1 MQQKNKNRRQL
12 KPHSTT
18 EAHYAH
24 TMHWTSRA
32 FLCSLLVNN
41 GKLGETQNM
50 KRVIVIATVVAL
62 LVIIIGGTFVYL
74 NQNKPPSLE
83 PVTIGN
89 VPVESFALLY
99 VAENQ
104 HLFSEN
110 DLNVTI
116 QDYSTGSTALNALT
130 RGEIDIGGSS
140 DYVVDLYAFQKQNI
154 SIIASCGESEFF
166 ELIGRNDHGINNV
179 SDLNGKT
186 IGTAKNTVASFYLGL
201 FLEAN
206 GLSMQN
212 ITLVDLTPT
221 EIANAIGNETVDA
234 VVSWELYTEQVK
246 TRLGTGFVEW
256 QLQMDMPFYG
266 VLSCRNDWISQH
278 PETINHLLTAL
289 AQAEDYLQSHPT
301 EAQQIIKN
309 RFNYT
314 DSYITTI
321 WARTT
326 FGLSLPQRLVTV
338 MQQEATWIINNN
350 LTTEKTTPTITNY
363 INPDALKAIKPETV
377 NIS

>member
-1 MQQKNKNRRQL
+1 
-12 KPHSTT
+12 
-18 EAHYAH
+18 
-24 TMHWTSRA
+24 MHWTSRA

-110 DLNVTI
+110 GLNVTI

-154 SIIASCGESEFF
+154 SIITSCGESEFF

-246 TRLGTGFVEW
+246 TQLGTGFVEW

-377 NIS
+377 NIP